1 VTLSPKANSEANQL
15 QRSLRKIQQE
25 VLRMGTLVEQS
36 FRLSHQSLFEGDLD
50 AIPKLLVLEK
60 QIDIYY
66 RQIEAN
72 CATLMTLQAPVAQDL
87 RMLSASMQLVR
98 DLERIGDCAEDLSEM
113 AVKLMKYPPHAIL
126 EDIAQMSEHAQLML
140 ATSLVALADL
150 DQSAGARVK
159 EYDDIV
165 DDAYDRLYNAIALQQ
180 DVPGVVE
187 PLVLLGLIIRNLERM
202 ADHATNISQ
211 RVTYIVTGKRN

>member
-1 VTLSPKANSEANQL
+1 MTLTPEASSEANQL

-36 FRLSHQSLFEGDLD
+36 FRLSHQTLFEGDLD

-66 RQIEAN
+66 RQIESN

-165 DDAYDRLYNAIALQQ
+165 DDAYDRLYDAIALQKN
-180 DVPGVVE
+180 VPGVVE
-187 PLVLLGLIIRNLERM
+187 PVVLLGLIIRNLERM